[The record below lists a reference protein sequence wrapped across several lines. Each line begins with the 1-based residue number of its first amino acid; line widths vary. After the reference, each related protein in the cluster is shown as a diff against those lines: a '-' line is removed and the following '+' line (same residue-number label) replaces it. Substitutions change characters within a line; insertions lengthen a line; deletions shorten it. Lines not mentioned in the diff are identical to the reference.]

1 MLHTGSVK
9 YPQVK
14 LTGPEGDGTLLTQ
27 RPFFRPGTKRPMS
40 LARLL
45 RKIPLFAG
53 FGPSEFESIE
63 KCLVRRRY
71 PGGQALFHMGDEGS
85 SLHIIESGRVKV
97 TIPSSSGEELILAIF
112 GAGDLLGELSLFDGK
127 PRSATVQAL
136 EDTETLCLHR
146 EDLLALMRNRFDVV
160 EKILEVLARRIRDTG
175 MLLAES
181 HFLDITSRLA
191 KKILDLGDTF
201 GVREG
206 GQVRIGVK
214 ITQKDLASMIGA
226 TRESIN
232 KQLKTLRDQDLI
244 RIIGGTIEILNR
256 ERLAQKARMFPKP

>member
-1 MLHTGSVK
+1 MVRST
-9 YPQVK
+9 
-14 LTGPEGDGTLLTQ
+14 T
-27 RPFFRPGTKRPMS
+27 MS
-40 LARLL
+40 LAKL
-45 RKIPLFAG
+45 RHKIPLFVG
-53 FGPSEFESIE
+53 FGSSEFESLE

-71 PGGQALFHMGDEGS
+71 PGGQTLFHMGDEGG
-85 SLHIIESGRVKV
+85 SLHIIEHGRVKV
-97 TIPSSSGEELILAIF
+97 TIPSSSGEELILAIL

-136 EDTETLCLHR
+136 EETETLCLHR

-160 EKILEVLARRIRDTG
+160 EKILEVLARRIRDTDT
-175 MLLAES
+175 LLAES

-191 KKILDLGDTF
+191 KKILDLGDAF

-206 GQVRIGVK
+206 GQVQIGVK

-232 KQLKTLRDQDLI
+232 KQLKALRDQGVI
-244 RIIGGTIEILNR
+244 RINGGTIEIVNR
-256 ERLAQKARMFPKP
+256 EKLAQKARIFPKP